1 MARYIEVTRS
11 NNYCG
16 CDSWEYYIFPDTA
29 TDEEINEYVA
39 DGMYDYAETYEYVAT
54 GGWDCDW
61 ESEEEREEYYNECFY
76 NWRELTE
83 QEEIDEHN
91 WEDY

>member
-11 NNYCG
+11 NNYFG

-39 DGMYDYAETYEYVAT
+39 DGMYDYAESYEYVAM

-61 ESEEEREEYYNECFY
+61 ETEEERDEYYADCYY

-83 QEEIDEHN
+83 QEEIDGQN